1 MNRNMNSERR
11 GWRNNGRHKVRS
23 ARLTCCTQVMVFV
36 FIFTTENGLI
46 LAQDSTPTAAAS
58 YAQNCALCHGDDG
71 TGAMPGTPDLLAKTI
86 WANDSNTVLL
96 KRIQRGI
103 TTPGSQT
110 GMPPNAG
117 NPELSE
123 QNLLL
128 AIQYL
133 RSLLAAVK

>member
-11 GWRNNGRHKVRS
+11 SWRNKNVQNASTASLISCVQVLLFVISLAARNGIV
-23 ARLTCCTQVMVFV
+23 
-36 FIFTTENGLI
+36 
-46 LAQDSTPTAAAS
+46 LAQESTPSAAS

-71 TGAMPGTPDLLAKTI
+71 TGAMPGTPDLLAKTV
-86 WANDSNTVLL
+86 WANDTDAVLL
-96 KRIQRGI
+96 TRIRQGI

-123 QNLLL
+123 HDLLL

-133 RSLLAAVK
+133 RSLLAAGK